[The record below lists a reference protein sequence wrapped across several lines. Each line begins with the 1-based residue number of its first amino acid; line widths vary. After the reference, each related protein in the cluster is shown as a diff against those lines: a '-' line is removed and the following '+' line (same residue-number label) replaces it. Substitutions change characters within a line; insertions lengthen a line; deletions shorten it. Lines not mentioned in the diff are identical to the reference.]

1 MFLQEQSQARS
12 RALLCTDNTQC
23 FTCFVCFFP
32 DHQSYIYYLILNQQ
46 IYPVI
51 VRMMI
56 LDKSDSQRKIKH
68 KTCRYF
74 VYIQHALFYLLC
86 LPLFPGSKLPDAC
99 RENDIL
105 IKSSWYPSNVLMIIC
120 KFWFSRKWF
129 MISSDKSDDPQKF
142 LNVSP
147 RGSADILESYNI
159 LDVFW
164 WYRQRII
171 SQKFLILRDFLSFG
185 NCDCIR
191 KNKISIS
198 FQKWHPPKCP
208 ILSFEH
214 VAMLFIFL

>member
-1 MFLQEQSQARS
+1 MLLQEQSQARS

-51 VRMMI
+51 IRMMI

-105 IKSSWYPSNVLMIIC
+105 IKSSWYPSKV
-120 KFWFSRKWF
+120 W
-129 MISSDKSDDPQKF
+129 SSANS
-142 LNVSP
+142 
-147 RGSADILESYNI
+147 DILGNGSWYPQIN
-159 LDVFW
+159 LVTHRNFW
-164 WYRQRII
+164 MYPPEVLLI
-171 SQKFLILRDFLSFG
+171 S
-185 NCDCIR
+185 
-191 KNKISIS
+191 
-198 FQKWHPPKCP
+198 
-208 ILSFEH
+208 
-214 VAMLFIFL
+214 